1 MKMTSPFKLVTL
13 LLLALLYSSPVHAQ
27 SWALEKLEES
37 PRHLEW
43 VTVKNG
49 DREVKTFVAYP
60 ENPKKAKVVLVI
72 HEIFGLTDWARLTA
86 DQLAS
91 EGYIAVAP
99 DLLSGMAPNG
109 GGTAEFGGDDKARK
123 AVGELP
129 SAQVVADLKAV
140 ANYGKSLPAS
150 DGSLAVT
157 GFCWGGS
164 QTFLFAT
171 ESDVM
176 TASFPFYGTAPEDK
190 TALEKITAPVY
201 GFYAEN
207 DARVNATLP
216 ETSAAMEGYG
226 KAFKPV
232 IYPGAGHGFM
242 RAGLAPDA
250 TEANKKAR
258 AEAWD
263 RLLKLLK

>member
-1 MKMTSPFKLVTL
+1 MKMTSPLKKATL
-13 LLLALLYSSPVHAQ
+13 LLLALLYSTPVLAQ

-49 DREVKTFVAYP
+49 DRVVKTFVAYP

-72 HEIFGLTDWARLTA
+72 HEIFGLTDWVRLTA

-91 EGYIAVAP
+91 EGFIAVVP

-109 GGTAEFGGDDKARK
+109 GGTDEFGGNDKARK
-123 AVGELP
+123 AVAELP
-129 SAQVVADLKAV
+129 SPQVVADLKAV
-140 ANYGKSLPAS
+140 AQYAKSLPACN
-150 DGSLAVT
+150 GQLAVT

-171 ESDVM
+171 ESDSM
-176 TASFPFYGTAPEDK
+176 TASFPFYGTAPEG
-190 TALEKITAPVY
+190 TSALEKISAPVY

-216 ETSAAMEGYG
+216 ETTAAMKALG
-226 KAFKPV
+226 KTYKPV

-250 TEANKKAR
+250 TEGNKTAR
-258 AEAWD
+258 REAWG
-263 RLLKLLK
+263 RLIELLK